1 MTAMTITNIS
11 TYTNWGHA
19 CEQSLAY
26 ALTGE
31 IRAHD
36 SVPFDKD
43 SDIPEFH
50 MSVKSRKFTLA
61 SSRVLPGDTWE
72 EMIDNFFQMTASK
85 VFAYVTKEMVAYMMD
100 ADEFREFLTL
110 FSFLDRESTAHGGG
124 YKVRA
129 KEESKKMLAWLMANA

>member
-1 MTAMTITNIS
+1 MTTMTITNIS
-11 TYTNWGHA
+11 AYTNWGHA

-36 SVPFDKD
+36 SVPFDMD
-43 SDIPEFH
+43 SDIPEYG
-50 MSVKSRKFTLA
+50 MSVKANRFTLA
-61 SSRVLPGDTWE
+61 SAKVLTGDTWE
-72 EMIDNFFQMTASK
+72 EMINNFFQMTASK
-85 VFAYVTKEMVAYMMD
+85 VFAYVTKEMVAYMMN
-100 ADEFREFLTL
+100 ADEFREFLLL
-110 FSFLDRESTAHGGG
+110 FTFLDKESTKNGGG